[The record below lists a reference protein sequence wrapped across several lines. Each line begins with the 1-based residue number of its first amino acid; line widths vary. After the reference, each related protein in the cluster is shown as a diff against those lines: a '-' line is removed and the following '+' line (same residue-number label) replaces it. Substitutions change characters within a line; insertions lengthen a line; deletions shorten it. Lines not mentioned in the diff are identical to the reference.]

1 MVASFNI
8 PYPFVLGE
16 PRSENWNWEVPGE
29 TLLFHEP
36 SAFQCEAAVL
46 QSSAARRLLNSRSF
60 ARLAIGSTWGSLK
73 LTTSLAPPGRSRCQI
88 NHSSMPAPAKRTPGL
103 CPRAGGTPRGAVSK
117 CYVPWVDPLWEKL
130 WYTQTWKK
138 LRLSRKNY
146 RSAVCVSFKRTWGA
160 AAAPVSDEQLQF
172 GWKDWLPSAL
182 IHKLIKIAIPEL
194 WKIGL
199 KQAWEI
205 SFPLFGFIAILYLFF
220 LTGVWPHFFFN
231 SHNGDSTAALD
242 SLVQCISTLSEK
254 IKSLLLWNS
263 SVSPAKGGPGHGY

>member
-138 LRLSRKNY
+138 LRLSRKTIGLQCVCPSNGPGEQQQP
-146 RSAVCVSFKRTWGA
+146 RSVMSSCSLVGRTDF
-160 AAAPVSDEQLQF
+160 P
-172 GWKDWLPSAL
+172 LPS
-182 IHKLIKIAIPEL
+182 
-194 WKIGL
+194 
-199 KQAWEI
+199 
-205 SFPLFGFIAILYLFF
+205 
-220 LTGVWPHFFFN
+220 
-231 SHNGDSTAALD
+231 ST
-242 SLVQCISTLSEK
+242 S
-254 IKSLLLWNS
+254 W
-263 SVSPAKGGPGHGY
+263 